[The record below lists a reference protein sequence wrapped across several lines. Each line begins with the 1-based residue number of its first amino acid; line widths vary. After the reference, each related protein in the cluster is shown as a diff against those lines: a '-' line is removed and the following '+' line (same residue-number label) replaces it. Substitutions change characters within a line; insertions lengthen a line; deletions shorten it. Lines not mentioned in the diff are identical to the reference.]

1 MKKMAVGLLAL
12 ALGIFGVNAGYE
24 SVSAPK
30 AARVQAKAKGG
41 EVAGIVDRAV
51 WKGGMVLA
59 DGREIVLENAGGYFL
74 PIELKPGIKCKMWFS
89 GAGLVPGRPVTL
101 FTMHGGLINGKVQD
115 EVAVG
120 EDACL
125 RFEYRNG
132 TFGAQPIQATIFG
145 NTATLMTVKAKDAG
159 ERTSKKGAANE
170 DR

>member
-1 MKKMAVGLLAL
+1 MKNTAIGLLVL
-12 ALGIFGVNAGYE
+12 ALGASGAHAGYE

-30 AARVQAKAKGG
+30 AARVQAKAKSG
-41 EVAGIVDRAV
+41 EAAGIVDRAV

-74 PIELKPGIKCKMWFS
+74 PIELKPGIQCKMWFS
-89 GAGLVPGRPVTL
+89 GAGLVPGRSVTL

-115 EVAVG
+115 EIAVG

-145 NTATLMTVKAKDAG
+145 NTATLLSVVAKSAETG
-159 ERTSKKGAANE
+159 SKERGSNE
-170 DR
+170 VE

>member
-12 ALGIFGVNAGYE
+12 ALGIFEVNAGYE
-24 SVSAPK
+24 SVSTPK
-30 AARVQAKAKGG
+30 AARVQAKAKSG

-59 DGREIVLENAGGYFL
+59 DGSEIVLKNAGGYFL
-74 PIELKPGIKCKMWFS
+74 PIELKPGIQCKMWFS
-89 GAGLVPGRPVTL
+89 GAGLVPGRAVKL

-115 EVAVG
+115 EIAVG

-145 NTATLMTVKAKDAG
+145 NTATLLSVVAKNAETGSKEGGSNEVK
-159 ERTSKKGAANE
+159 
-170 DR
+170 